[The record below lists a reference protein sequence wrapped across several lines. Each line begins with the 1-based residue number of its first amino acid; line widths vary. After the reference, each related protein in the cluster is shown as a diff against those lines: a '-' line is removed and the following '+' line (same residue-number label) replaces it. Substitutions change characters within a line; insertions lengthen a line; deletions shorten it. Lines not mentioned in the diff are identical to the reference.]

1 VQTGIVLGLAAA
13 LCWGVADF
21 CARWATRAAG
31 TFRTLLAVQVV
42 GVAGLLAAGLPLN
55 LFRLKDAPPD
65 LVIAAVGINLVI
77 LAGGGL
83 FYRGLAVGTLA
94 LVSPIAASFAA
105 VTALLALAAGER
117 VAPVELVGIALTL
130 IGVIVASTMPNH
142 AKDGHAELAT
152 PNTRLTRRRRF
163 APGLLEALGAMLLF
177 GAGFWLL
184 RFVTPALGGVTVALI
199 GRLADLMV
207 LAALALLLLL
217 ARIVRSPVAS
227 PLDGPRPSV
236 ADVVPTERRMSPAF
250 WLFVVPV
257 GLLDTAANVAYNL
270 GITVALTSI
279 VVVLASLFSAV
290 TVLLAWIFLRERL
303 AGWQWIGVIAI
314 LVGIALVNV

>member
-1 VQTGIVLGLAAA
+1 VAA

-31 TFRTLLAVQVV
+31 TFRTLLVVQAV
-42 GVAGLLAAGLPLN
+42 GIAGLLAAGLPLN
-55 LFRLKDAPPD
+55 LFRLVDAPPG
-65 LVIAAVGINLVI
+65 LVLAAVGINLVI
-77 LAGGGL
+77 LVGGGL

-105 VTALLALAAGER
+105 VTALLALAGGER
-117 VAPVELVGIALTL
+117 VSPVGLVGIAVTL
-130 IGVIVASTMPNH
+130 AGVIVASTVPNP
-142 AKDGHAELAT
+142 AKAVRAELAAPMT
-152 PNTRLTRRRRF
+152 QDSRRRRR

-177 GAGFWLL
+177 GAGYWLL

-199 GRLADLMV
+199 GRLADLVV
-207 LAALALLLLL
+207 LGALALAISVASILRRLTGQPLDR
-217 ARIVRSPVAS
+217 AHGPIRPVADDL
-227 PLDGPRPSV
+227 PANGRV
-236 ADVVPTERRMSPAF
+236 SPAF

-270 GITVALTSI
+270 GITVAPTSI

-303 AGWQWIGVIAI
+303 ARWQWLGVAAI
-314 LVGIALVNV
+314 LIGILLVNA

>member
-42 GVAGLLAAGLPLN
+42 GLAGLLAARLPLK
-55 LFRLKDAPPD
+55 LVRLTDAPPG

-77 LAGGGL
+77 LAGAGL
-83 FYRGLAVGTLA
+83 LYRGLAMGTLA
-94 LVSPIAASFAA
+94 LVSPIAATFAA
-105 VTALLALAAGER
+105 VTALLALATGER
-117 VAPVELVGIALTL
+117 VSPVELVGIALTL
-130 IGVIVASTMPNH
+130 VGVIVASAVSDP
-142 AKDGHAELAT
+142 AKGGHAEFAT
-152 PNTRLTRRRRF
+152 PNTQIARRRRF

-177 GAGFWLL
+177 GAGYWLL

-199 GRLADLMV
+199 GRLADLLV
-207 LAALALLLLL
+207 LGALALALLL
-217 ARIVRSPVAS
+217 AQTVRSPVAVPPGGS
-227 PLDGPRPSV
+227 HDPATGALPPRGGAS
-236 ADVVPTERRMSPAF
+236 RAF

-270 GITVALTSI
+270 GITVAPTSI

-290 TVLLAWIFLRERL
+290 TVLLAWVFLHERL
-303 AGWQWIGVIAI
+303 VGWQWAGVAAI
-314 LVGIALVNV
+314 LIGILLVNG